1 MKRKNEKRLIIVFAV
16 CMLCS
21 CVVVQANSDY
31 RLKDP
36 GVGETPV
43 VMNEVV
49 DEPVILPDTSLHAL
63 VLYGDE
69 SADEKMLDNTEM
81 VMKHMRISCD
91 MVQATRFESVDL
103 NSYDLIV
110 VAGETVEEDL
120 SVSLTS
126 ILSWVEKG
134 GKLLWGTIPSE
145 IGPEFTRVY
154 RKLGIADCSGYL
166 EYTGLQFEKEL
177 IPGTMGE
184 SFSSEAFTD
193 VGLAVSLSESAV
205 VHVT

>member
-1 MKRKNEKRLIIVFAV
+1 MYACFKGAEHEKIYKNEKRLIIVFAV

-69 SADEKMLDNTEM
+69 SADEKMLDNTN
-81 VMKHMRISCD
+81 K
-91 MVQATRFESVDL
+91 
-103 NSYDLIV
+103 
-110 VAGETVEEDL
+110 
-120 SVSLTS
+120 
-126 ILSWVEKG
+126 
-134 GKLLWGTIPSE
+134 KLEPFKQRWL
-145 IGPEFTRVY
+145 
-154 RKLGIADCSGYL
+154 
-166 EYTGLQFEKEL
+166 
-177 IPGTMGE
+177 
-184 SFSSEAFTD
+184 
-193 VGLAVSLSESAV
+193 
-205 VHVT
+205 